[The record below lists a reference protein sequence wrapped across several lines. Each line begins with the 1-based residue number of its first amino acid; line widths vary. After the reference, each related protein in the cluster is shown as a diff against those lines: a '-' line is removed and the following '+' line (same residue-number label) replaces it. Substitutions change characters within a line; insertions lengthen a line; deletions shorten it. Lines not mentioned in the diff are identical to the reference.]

1 MSSSLIR
8 QDLVPMI
15 AGYALVMG
23 GLAVGLRIL
32 RRHPAPERG
41 AAEARRPQPAHQPG
55 PGGPPD
61 RALVPAPAPAQEA
74 ARADQGTAAPTDRA
88 ARPGRRGLRALI
100 RPGPGWPR
108 LILHYLGTA
117 VGGYLLL
124 MIIIILYY
132 YLVARVA
139 GNFVQSALTGC
150 AMLIGL
156 STPIFL
162 ALSWLAERTGW
173 RF

>member
-1 MSSSLIR
+1 
-8 QDLVPMI
+8 MI
-15 AGYALVMG
+15 VGYALIMG

-32 RRHPAPERG
+32 RRHPAPEPST
-41 AAEARRPQPAHQPG
+41 ARQPAP
-55 PGGPPD
+55 
-61 RALVPAPAPAQEA
+61 AAAAVPAPAPGREA
-74 ARADQGTAAPTDRA
+74 SPAGPPSAPAASPA
-88 ARPGRRGLRALI
+88 RRGLRAVI

-156 STPIFL
+156 STPVFL
-162 ALSWLAERTGW
+162 AASWLAERTGW

>member
-8 QDLVPMI
+8 QDLVPMVV
-15 AGYALVMG
+15 GYALIMG

-32 RRHPAPERG
+32 RRHPAPERST
-41 AAEARRPQPAHQPG
+41 ARQPAPVPG
-55 PGGPPD
+55 PAPGREASLAGPP
-61 RALVPAPAPAQEA
+61 PAPAASPA
-74 ARADQGTAAPTDRA
+74 
-88 ARPGRRGLRALI
+88 RRGLRAVI

-124 MIIIILYY
+124 VIIIILYY
-132 YLVARVA
+132 YLVAPVA
-139 GNFVQSALTGC
+139 GNFVQSAFTGC

-156 STPIFL
+156 STPVFL
-162 ALSWLAERTGW
+162 AASWLAERTGW

>member
-8 QDLVPMI
+8 QDLVPI
-15 AGYALVMG
+15 TIGYALLMG
-23 GLAVGLRIL
+23 ALAIGLRL
-32 RRHPAPERG
+32 VRRSASQSG
-41 AAEARRPQPAHQPG
+41 AVAARRPEPARGPG
-55 PGGPPD
+55 PGGP
-61 RALVPAPAPAQEA
+61 RSALVPASAPAREA
-74 ARADQGTAAPTDRA
+74 ALTDPGATPTASPA
-88 ARPGRRGLRALI
+88 RRGLRAVI

-117 VGGYLLL
+117 VGGYLVL

-132 YLVARVA
+132 YLVAPVA
-139 GNFVQSALTGC
+139 GNFVQSAFTGC

-156 STPIFL
+156 SLPVFL
-162 ALSWLAERTGW
+162 AASWLAERTGW

>member
-15 AGYALVMG
+15 VGYALVMG
-23 GLAVGLRIL
+23 GLAVGLRIV
-32 RRHPAPERG
+32 RRSAPERE
-41 AAEARRPQPAHQPG
+41 AADVRPPEAAHQPG

-74 ARADQGTAAPTDRA
+74 VRADQGTAPPTAPA
-88 ARPGRRGLRALI
+88 ASPARRGLRAVI

-108 LILHYLGTA
+108 LILRYLATA
-117 VGGYLLL
+117 VGGYLVL

-139 GNFVQSALTGC
+139 GNFVQSAFTGC

-156 STPIFL
+156 SVPVFL
-162 ALSWLAERTGW
+162 AASWLAERTGW
-173 RF
+173 KF